1 MRFRLKELREA
12 RHMTQA
18 DLANSI
24 GRTLRVISAWEREE
38 TQITL
43 ESAAIIAD
51 VFDCTLD
58 ELAGREFP
66 LPSYS
71 DANQARL
78 NALYGESDAEAQADI
93 LKAAENA
100 HAASLGR
107 TEIPGEEGAPP
118 AGALSA

>member
-12 RHMTQA
+12 RHMTQS
-18 DLANSI
+18 DLAVSI

-43 ESAAIIAD
+43 ESAAMIAD

-66 LPSYS
+66 APSFS
-71 DANQARL
+71 DPRQTRL

-107 TEIPGEEGAPP
+107 EGSAGDEGAPQ
-118 AGALSA
+118 AGMSA